1 MPGMVEE
8 LVESQEDMVEV
19 AADIVEIAESMV
31 ERRRREWRGWSVRIP
46 GSLP

>member
-1 MPGMVEE
+1 MVE
-8 LVESQEDMVEV
+8 L

-31 ERRRREWRGWSVRIP
+31 ERRREWRGWSVRIP